1 MCCRRTALTHA
12 EHASAHQ
19 THPETRSDAAQA
31 KLEGPSSSSAA
42 ATRQPPSQR
51 HVSSSLSAGGDESRQ
66 RLPHYSASPPPPLLP
81 PPSLEAALARRW
93 LTIDRQVMVLTAAVR
108 LPECL
113 TRWAAAQAAA
123 LVAAVDCPH
132 LPAAHAHNARS
143 GQAVPPQVHMCTL
156 ARFTVTRSEEQM
168 LRGML
173 ASLVAAFLL
182 TSVAPRWYL
191 AARQV
196 RRARLLL
203 EWLWHHPA
211 LRAAPLVLGSSC
223 TWRSGS
229 GQPAVAVDGCT
240 GHAAR
245 RSPVAH
251 LVPPVTNLPP
261 GLPAPC
267 SPL

>member
-93 LTIDRQVMVLTAAVR
+93 LTIDRQVMVLTAAVS

-132 LPAAHAHNARS
+132 LPAAHAHNAAPAKLCRRRS
-143 GQAVPPQVHMCTL
+143 TC
-156 ARFTVTRSEEQM
+156 ARSHASPSRVQRS
-168 LRGML
+168 RCCG
-173 ASLVAAFLL
+173 ACW
-182 TSVAPRWYL
+182 PRWSPPFSSHPWPL
-191 AARQV
+191 AGTWPHGRCAV
-196 RRARLLL
+196 HVCSWNGCGIIPPSALLH
-203 EWLWHHPA
+203 WYW
-211 LRAAPLVLGSSC
+211 V
-223 TWRSGS
+223 
-229 GQPAVAVDGCT
+229 Q
-240 GHAAR
+240 
-245 RSPVAH
+245 VAH
-251 LVPPVTNLPP
+251 GAAAAASQQWL
-261 GLPAPC
+261 
-267 SPL
+267 